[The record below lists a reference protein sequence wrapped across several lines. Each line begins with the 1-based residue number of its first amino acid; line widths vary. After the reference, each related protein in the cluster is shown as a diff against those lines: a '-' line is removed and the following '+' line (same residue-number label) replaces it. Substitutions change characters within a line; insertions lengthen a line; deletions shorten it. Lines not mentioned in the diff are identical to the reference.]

1 MAVHPTIWIEGT
13 LTIDGKAFSFAVD
26 NDIDSGFDHDGYS
39 SQAYNIVNDLNGFVK
54 TKEVNKVNKG
64 FASVD
69 TDDLDIACDSLFG
82 HTDWEFVADTNQY
95 ITIKFNVE
103 DTREEE

>member
-1 MAVHPTIWIEGT
+1 M
-13 LTIDGKAFSFAVD
+13 K
-26 NDIDSGFDHDGYS
+26 
-39 SQAYNIVNDLNGFVK
+39 DLIH
-54 TKEVNKVNKG
+54 NKG

-69 TDDLDIACDSLFG
+69 TDDLDNACYSLFG